1 MYSEMLE
8 LIKKKENKKIYKKQ
22 PGKTQKIKMKREM
35 KTKMKMK
42 KEPGPKKKS
51 FSRI

>member
-8 LIKKKENKKIYKKQ
+8 LIKKKKENKKIYKKQ

-35 KTKMKMK
+35 KMKMK

>member
-22 PGKTQKIKMKREM
+22 PGKTPKIKMKREM
-35 KTKMKMK
+35 KMKMK

>member
-8 LIKKKENKKIYKKQ
+8 LIKKKEENKKIYKKQ

-35 KTKMKMK
+35 KMKMK